1 VKRLRSLMLFFL
13 PFVVF
18 TYGSFIVFQSACD
31 SAMNLRAEKRLPFNH
46 KSHVTKYDA
55 SDCELCHGFYEGG
68 RFKGLPT
75 VGDCKMCH
83 DGDTAKEKDFFK
95 DFKDTDKPWTAWA
108 KQPDLVYFSH
118 MAVMKNNKTARCA
131 SCHGDK
137 ANSMTTAKIKG
148 KMPMGQCM
156 DCHTSL
162 GISNA
167 CAVCHD

>member
-1 VKRLRSLMLFFL
+1 MKRLRSLMLFFL

-83 DGDTAKEKDFFK
+83 DGDTAKEKAFFK